1 MRMTNEPSAICK
13 DGTAEGSKNEDHGQ
27 PTKRSNQILKWGR
40 PGTGECPTV
49 GHALVHQPRGE
60 DEKIARSWDHRSCVV
75 LDDEIVMLQ
84 VHQQGGSLSYSAA
97 RPGREESQGWD
108 HSTNHGKRSMARSL
122 WICPRRAGPAAE
134 EKQEDDQGRQ
144 ADRKTDRKGGRVG
157 EGGTTGRGRPQQA
170 R

>member
-1 MRMTNEPSAICK
+1 
-13 DGTAEGSKNEDHGQ
+13 
-27 PTKRSNQILKWGR
+27 
-40 PGTGECPTV
+40 
-49 GHALVHQPRGE
+49 
-60 DEKIARSWDHRSCVV
+60 
-75 LDDEIVMLQ
+75 MLQ
-84 VHQQGGSLSYSAA
+84 VHQQGASLSYSAA

-122 WICPRRAGPAAE
+122 WIGPRRAGPAAE